1 MLFLFSAFS
10 LFAAEKSSAKEETNN
25 TAKYV
30 KTEAQKDILTKEER
44 AWLELHPIITL
55 ASTEDYPHLASRDEQ
70 GIIRGF
76 DADLIAQINQN
87 LNINL
92 TLKLFRGW
100 DDAYESAKMGF
111 VEGILSLSQTAE
123 RENIFYF
130 SPVYHNDPTYIIT
143 SQEDHTIRSL
153 QDFKSKIIATEKNS
167 IINELVL
174 KEIPNAK
181 LVHGSTIQDVLQ
193 LIRSKRSHGA
203 LLEGMENYDLDSLG
217 LKISGTIFTKS
228 GEYTIGTHK
237 KNPLLASII
246 TKGINSISKNQ
257 MQAMKKKWFNKVSNT
272 SLFSPEELNYIHNS
286 PIIKVGVEDWPPMI
300 STKDGKTIEGIVGE
314 LLTRVIQISGLKT
327 ELVAKKWNYLL
338 EDFKENKID
347 ILPATYYTEERAK
360 FGLFSDAYTN
370 INNVLYI
377 NKDNQYI
384 KSFPDLEGK
393 TLAIQKGFGTID
405 AIRKKFSKIT
415 IIETPTLQDAIIKV
429 SNKEADALFEAQIV
443 AQNYIQQLLITNL
456 KPIYQ
461 NSIEENSLHFF
472 SKKDNPILQSIL
484 NKALQ
489 SIPPQEKN
497 NIIDKWLHQNIKRN
511 INIAFAKDKEPY
523 SSEQTLM
530 KGIEYDIVKAVLAK
544 SNLLTSY
551 EKNLPQKEIQ
561 NALFEDQKLD
571 AVVGIKS
578 KNDSLYH
585 SDVLISLQSIAVMI
599 CQHFM
604 IHRNKYV

>member
-1 MLFLFSAFS
+1 MRYSLRILCIVLFLFSAFS

-76 DADLIAQINQN
+76 DADLISQINQN

-272 SLFSPEELNYIHNS
+272 SLFSPEELNY
-286 PIIKVGVEDWPPMI
+286 
-300 STKDGKTIEGIVGE
+300 
-314 LLTRVIQISGLKT
+314 
-327 ELVAKKWNYLL
+327 
-338 EDFKENKID
+338 
-347 ILPATYYTEERAK
+347 
-360 FGLFSDAYTN
+360 
-370 INNVLYI
+370 
-377 NKDNQYI
+377 
-384 KSFPDLEGK
+384 
-393 TLAIQKGFGTID
+393 
-405 AIRKKFSKIT
+405 
-415 IIETPTLQDAIIKV
+415 
-429 SNKEADALFEAQIV
+429 
-443 AQNYIQQLLITNL
+443 
-456 KPIYQ
+456 
-461 NSIEENSLHFF
+461 
-472 SKKDNPILQSIL
+472 NP
-484 NKALQ
+484 N
-489 SIPPQEKN
+489 
-497 NIIDKWLHQNIKRN
+497 
-511 INIAFAKDKEPY
+511 
-523 SSEQTLM
+523 
-530 KGIEYDIVKAVLAK
+530 
-544 SNLLTSY
+544 
-551 EKNLPQKEIQ
+551 
-561 NALFEDQKLD
+561 
-571 AVVGIKS
+571 
-578 KNDSLYH
+578 
-585 SDVLISLQSIAVMI
+585 
-599 CQHFM
+599 C
-604 IHRNKYV
+604 